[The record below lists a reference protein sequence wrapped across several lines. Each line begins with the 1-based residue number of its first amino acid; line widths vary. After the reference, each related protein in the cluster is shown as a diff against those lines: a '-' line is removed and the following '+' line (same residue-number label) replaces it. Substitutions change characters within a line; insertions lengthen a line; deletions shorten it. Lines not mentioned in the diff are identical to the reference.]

1 MLLNVLRP
9 AVTCENT
16 KLHDCITP
24 EKVLV
29 LSLYLLAY
37 RNSYESIGPNFS
49 LGRSN
54 VLEAVQEVVEALFNL
69 RNVYINFPITEAGT
83 RVWLE
88 TFQNVSDLPII
99 VGAID
104 RSHIGIPVRP
114 DSGVDYFSR
123 YQQHD
128 FIVQAIVDG
137 KKRFFD
143 FTLAFPGS
151 TLLK

>member
-9 AVTCENT
+9 TVTCENT
-16 KLHDCITP
+16 KLHDCIAP
-24 EKVLV
+24 EKVLA
-29 LSLYLLAY
+29 LSLYLQAC

-49 LGRSN
+49 LGRS
-54 VLEAVQEVVEALFNL
+54 EVVEALFNL
-69 RNVYINFPITEAGT
+69 RNVYINFSITEAGT

-88 TFQNVSDLPII
+88 TFQNVSDLPNI

-104 RSHIGIPVRP
+104 GSHIGIPVRP